1 MFPLLKSKVPANA
14 EGVFGKLA
22 EIAAFDY
29 YDISI
34 HSDEWLGLLPTDPV
48 NAKMEAVGFGTR
60 QYISNVGTFTIF
72 LLMYAVGVVTY
83 VVLYPFKNCSKVT
96 RYISNKLANW
106 LFWNTLIAAVMD
118 TLLIITFVS
127 FIKLRYNMKFD
138 TFGDKFETWMTVG
151 TMVAYVL
158 VPIIGMV

>member
-1 MFPLLKSKVPANA
+1 
-14 EGVFGKLA
+14 
-22 EIAAFDY
+22 
-29 YDISI
+29 
-34 HSDEWLGLLPTDPV
+34 
-48 NAKMEAVGFGTR
+48 MEAVGFGTR
-60 QYISNVGTFTIF
+60 QYISNVGTLTIF

-83 VVLYPFKNCSKVT
+83 LVLVPFKNCSKVT

-106 LFWNTLIAAVMD
+106 LFWNTLIAVVMD

-138 TFGDKFETWMTVG
+138 TFGDKFETWMTIG
-151 TMVAYVL
+151 TMAAYIL